1 MRLSCEGYESICL
14 DLMDRIVQSDIPEDL
29 KAFKWEVIAK
39 CLVALYTDQT
49 QPTLPLWSEWLD

>member
-1 MRLSCEGYESICL
+1 MLSSEGYESICL

-29 KAFKWEVIAK
+29 KAFKWEVIAN
-39 CLVALYTDQT
+39 CLVALYTDRT